1 MKHYPFYLI
10 DNDLKK
16 ILMLKFYFTAICFIT
31 DVQPVKQ
38 EQAKGLWGENQKV
51 ELTAHTEGSK

>member
-1 MKHYPFYLI
+1 MF
-10 DNDLKK
+10 
-16 ILMLKFYFTAICFIT
+16 KFYFTAICFIT
-31 DVQPVKQ
+31 DVQPVNQ